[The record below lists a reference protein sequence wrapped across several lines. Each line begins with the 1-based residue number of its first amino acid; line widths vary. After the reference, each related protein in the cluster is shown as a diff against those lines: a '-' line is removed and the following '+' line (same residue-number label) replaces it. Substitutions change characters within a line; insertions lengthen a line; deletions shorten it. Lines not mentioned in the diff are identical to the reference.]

1 MARHKEFEINEV
13 LDKAM
18 FLFWTQGY
26 EKTSMQQL
34 VDTMGIHRRS
44 IYDTFGDKHALFIQ
58 ALQRYKSLQ
67 AERLQLLI
75 EKQAPVKEL
84 MRRFLTTMVDNK
96 DFPKGCMMVN
106 SGVELGIL
114 DPEVSTFV
122 ENGYTQTEQYLREL
136 LLIGQNNGEI
146 QADVDTEFL
155 AHYFMNAWLGLRAM
169 VKTTADQ
176 QKLNG
181 IIDTT
186 LRILD

>member
-18 FLFWTQGY
+18 HLFWTQGY
-26 EKTSMQQL
+26 EKTSMQEL

-58 ALQRYKSLQ
+58 TLQRYKSLQ
-67 AERLQLLI
+67 AQRLQSLV

-84 MRRFLTTMVDNK
+84 MRIFLTTTIDNQ
-96 DFPKGCMMVN
+96 DLPKGCLMVN

-122 ENGYTQTEQYLREL
+122 ENGYTQTEQYLRDL
-136 LLIGQNNGEI
+136 LIIGQNNGEI
-146 QADVDTEFL
+146 KADLDAEL
-155 AHYFMNAWLGLRAM
+155 LSHYFMNAWLGLRAM